1 MWAVGAAVSGAV
13 WWHCLQGGGVH
24 GRNAACAAVSAVSSY
39 KVAWPG
45 SANQCFLFDMEVS
58 PAGFMSRSFPSG
70 NLFRLCTLS
79 THCWVLPV
87 PSCDCCVFLFYFILL
102 YLGGERGLKAATAH
116 PAVFVYQTSQL
127 SPVLSVEYNSPAA
140 VSCTSPNSWPR
151 SSAAAAVAQGCELS
165 LVPMAEDP
173 WKEEEDRL
181 FTSFSARAVLRLLW
195 EGGTRQEGNQKEI
208 RGISCS
214 WWGAHLD
221 ALEFCSSNYV
231 CTPAAFSPVSVCQT
245 CLDLFQPY
253 LKKCSDSGARC
264 EPAQRGAPC
273 PCFVGAVGIS
283 DRTAEFAGGGECLDD
298 ILMAIC
304 FCFHVW

>member
-1 MWAVGAAVSGAV
+1 ME
-13 WWHCLQGGGVH
+13 GGGGSIIH
-24 GRNAACAAVSAVSSY
+24 IFLSS
-39 KVAWPG
+39 
-45 SANQCFLFDMEVS
+45 
-58 PAGFMSRSFPSG
+58 
-70 NLFRLCTLS
+70 
-79 THCWVLPV
+79 VL
-87 PSCDCCVFLFYFILL
+87 
-102 YLGGERGLKAATAH
+102 G
-116 PAVFVYQTSQL
+116 
-127 SPVLSVEYNSPAA
+127 
-140 VSCTSPNSWPR
+140 
-151 SSAAAAVAQGCELS
+151 
-165 LVPMAEDP
+165 
-173 WKEEEDRL
+173 
-181 FTSFSARAVLRLLW
+181 LLW
-195 EGGTRQEGNQKEI
+195 EGGTRQAGNQKEI

-283 DRTAEFAGGGECLDD
+283 DRAAEFAGGGECLDD

-304 FCFHVW
+304 FCFHV